1 MADLR
6 RAVREWAQSLGDTTG
21 NLYLVA
27 LSGGGDS
34 AALAWAA
41 SQELPKLGIRVG
53 AVVVDHQL
61 QSESREVAS
70 RAADQASGWGLSPV
84 MVKAVDVGTQGGPE
98 EAARSAR
105 YRAFTEALGE
115 TGASGILLAH
125 TQDDQAETVL
135 LGLARGSGPGSLK
148 GMAPRDGVFHRP
160 LLGLPRAT
168 LRGALEDAG
177 QSWWEDPHN
186 SDPRFARVRVRE
198 ALMPALERELG
209 PGVSGALA
217 RTAEMFR
224 QDSEAL
230 DDLARSVVAAS
241 VQEDTAGQWS
251 IPLDALESLSDAVLS
266 RVLKSFAQNAGATAL
281 SHVHVGEMMRL
292 VRDWS
297 GQAEVS
303 MSGALVS
310 RAGASLHARI
320 APQAPGKDEGHG
332 IR

>member
-6 RAVREWAQSLGDTTG
+6 RAVREWATSVGDATG

-41 SQELPKLGIRVG
+41 SQELPKLGVRIG
-53 AVVVDHQL
+53 AVIVDHQL
-61 QSESREVAS
+61 QSDSSEVAS

-98 EAARSAR
+98 EAARTAR
-105 YRAFTEALGE
+105 YRALTEALGE

-135 LGLARGSGPGSLK
+135 LGLTRGSGPGSLK
-148 GMAPRDGVFHRP
+148 GMAPRDGSFHRP

-177 QSWWEDPHN
+177 HSWWEDPHN
-186 SDPRFARVRVRE
+186 TDHRFARVRVRE
-198 ALMPALERELG
+198 ELMPALEKELG

-230 DDLARSVVAAS
+230 DELARSVVDATVREDGPGHWS
-241 VQEDTAGQWS
+241 VAIE
-251 IPLDALESLSDAVLS
+251 ALESLSDAVLS
-266 RVLKSFAQNAGATAL
+266 RVLKYFAQNAGATAL
-281 SHVHVGEMMRL
+281 GHVHVGEMMRL

-303 MSGALVS
+303 IAGALVS
-310 RAGASLHARI
+310 RAGPSLHARI
-320 APQAPGKDEGHG
+320 APQARGKDK
-332 IR
+332 

>member
-1 MADLR
+1 
-6 RAVREWAQSLGDTTG
+6 
-21 NLYLVA
+21 
-27 LSGGGDS
+27 
-34 AALAWAA
+34 
-41 SQELPKLGIRVG
+41 
-53 AVVVDHQL
+53 
-61 QSESREVAS
+61 
-70 RAADQASGWGLSPV
+70 
-84 MVKAVDVGTQGGPE
+84 
-98 EAARSAR
+98 
-105 YRAFTEALGE
+105 
-115 TGASGILLAH
+115 
-125 TQDDQAETVL
+125 
-135 LGLARGSGPGSLK
+135 
-148 GMAPRDGVFHRP
+148 
-160 LLGLPRAT
+160 
-168 LRGALEDAG
+168 
-177 QSWWEDPHN
+177 
-186 SDPRFARVRVRE
+186 
-198 ALMPALERELG
+198 MPALERELG

-241 VQEDTAGQWS
+241 VREDTAGQWS
-251 IPLDALESLSDAVLS
+251 IPLDALEPLSDAVLS
-266 RVLKSFAQNAGATAL
+266 RVLKSFAQKAGATAL